1 MNKEQ
6 LQTRVEE
13 ENDFNDAVVGVLVG
27 SVFFFGIVVLAIIL
41 ETIMR

>member
-1 MNKEQ
+1 MNKE

-13 ENDFNDAVVGVLVG
+13 ENDFIDAIVGVVVG
-27 SVFFFGIVVLAIIL
+27 SVFFFGIVVLAIVF